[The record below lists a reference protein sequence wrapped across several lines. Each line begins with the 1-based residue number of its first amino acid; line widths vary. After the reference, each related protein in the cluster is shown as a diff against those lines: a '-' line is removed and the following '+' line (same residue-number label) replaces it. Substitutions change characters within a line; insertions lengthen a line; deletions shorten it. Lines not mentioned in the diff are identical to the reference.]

1 MLAIHSLV
9 AMSQVAIAD
18 SRIDEA
24 EVHHIANILT
34 RLTVRSYAAQQVTDM
49 LKKLNPSSSDIE
61 QVRQDLSDK
70 DRQIV
75 LEATLNFPVADG
87 EIHLNE

>member
-18 SRIDEA
+18 GRIDEA

-34 RLTVRSYAAQQVTDM
+34 RLTGKS
-49 LKKLNPSSSDIE
+49 
-61 QVRQDLSDK
+61 
-70 DRQIV
+70 
-75 LEATLNFPVADG
+75 
-87 EIHLNE
+87 

>member
-1 MLAIHSLV
+1 ML
-9 AMSQVAIAD
+9 
-18 SRIDEA
+18 
-24 EVHHIANILT
+24 N
-34 RLTVRSYAAQQVTDM
+34 
-49 LKKLNPSSSDIE
+49 KLNPSSSDIE